1 MESSHWRGK
10 LTRGDRIGP
19 ATPHAPQLI
28 AAEGDGLNGGHGYLG
43 NLHAVWVTIQQEDID

>member
-1 MESSHWRGK
+1 

-28 AAEGDGLNGGHGYLG
+28 AAKGDGLNGGHGNLG
-43 NLHAVWVTIQQEDID
+43 NLHAVRVTIQQEDID